1 MMNRFQFSFSIDA
14 SKEDRLTEC
23 LLKKLALKDGDIKD
37 IRILKKSVDARK
49 KPKILY
55 NYTVSFCADYP
66 GIGKNLLKKGAM
78 PYKEP
83 EEYIWPSFSEEM
95 VRKIQE
101 EKENHDIPGSK
112 ERPVIAGFGPAGIF
126 AALYLARAGLC
137 PIIIERGAE
146 MDERIRAVEE
156 FHKGGK
162 LRPDTNVQFGEGG
175 AGTFSDGKL
184 NTGVK
189 DKAGRNKAVL
199 ETFVRF
205 GAPGEILY
213 DGRAH
218 IGTDVIRKVVV
229 NIRQEIKSLGG
240 EFLFQTRFVKPEIKD
255 GKLAGIWI
263 CPSEDDF
270 TGNCKNHSSGPEDGL
285 DNKMH
290 YIPCNHLILA
300 IGHSAR
306 DTYEMLHGMNFS
318 MEAKAFAMGFRV
330 IHPAKFIH
338 ECQYGEGYEK
348 NYPFLPAAYYKLAYK
363 TQSGRNVYSFCMCP
377 GGYVV
382 NASSEEGRLAVNGM
396 SNAARDGEFSNAA
409 IVMNVTPEDFGG
421 DDVLAGMRY
430 QRILEEKAY
439 VLGEGKIPVQFYKDF
454 KKDVYSGSFGKEN
467 SLEKEDLPQ
476 KDGNSFYENIDLA
489 GYQSALSGDFKEASL
504 NSLFTPSMN
513 QSFVEGMEHFNT
525 QMKGYAD
532 LNPLIAGVESRTSAP
547 VRILRD
553 ESFQALSAAGI
564 YPCGEGAGYAGG
576 ITSAA
581 MDGLKCAEALCGA
594 TGRNDEIQSD

>member
-1 MMNRFQFSFSIDA
+1 M
-14 SKEDRLTEC
+14 
-23 LLKKLALKDGDIKD
+23 
-37 IRILKKSVDARK
+37 
-49 KPKILY
+49 
-55 NYTVSFCADYP
+55 
-66 GIGKNLLKKGAM
+66 
-78 PYKEP
+78 
-83 EEYIWPSFSEEM
+83 
-95 VRKIQE
+95 
-101 EKENHDIPGSK
+101 
-112 ERPVIAGFGPAGIF
+112 
-126 AALYLARAGLC
+126 
-137 PIIIERGAE
+137 
-146 MDERIRAVEE
+146 
-156 FHKGGK
+156 
-162 LRPDTNVQFGEGG
+162 
-175 AGTFSDGKL
+175 
-184 NTGVK
+184 
-189 DKAGRNKAVL
+189 
-199 ETFVRF
+199 
-205 GAPGEILY
+205 
-213 DGRAH
+213 
-218 IGTDVIRKVVV
+218 
-229 NIRQEIKSLGG
+229 
-240 EFLFQTRFVKPEIKD
+240 KD

-263 CPSEDDF
+263 CPSEDNF
-270 TGNCKNHSSGPEDGL
+270 TENSKNHSSGPEDGL

-306 DTYEMLHGMNFS
+306 DTYEMLYGMNFS

-338 ECQYGEGYEK
+338 ECQYGEGYEM